1 MAEPASVGKTDP
13 AQAEIG
19 RGTPPARTPESR
31 PETDRQPGQA
41 PVRDTPDVSQRPT
54 PATRQAGGTSSL
66 GIECAPPGAWICP
79 QDRGNS
85 A

>member
-31 PETDRQPGQA
+31 PETDMQPDQA
-41 PVRDTPDVSQRPT
+41 PVRDTPDVGQRPT
-54 PATRQAGGTSSL
+54 PPTR
-66 GIECAPPGAWICP
+66 
-79 QDRGNS
+79 
-85 A
+85 